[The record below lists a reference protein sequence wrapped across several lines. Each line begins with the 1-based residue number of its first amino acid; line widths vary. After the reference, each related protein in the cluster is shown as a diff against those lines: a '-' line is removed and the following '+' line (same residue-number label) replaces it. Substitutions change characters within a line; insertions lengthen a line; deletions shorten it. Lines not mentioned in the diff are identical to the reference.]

1 MEIRFGDCAL
11 DDQSRQLRRKSEAVE
26 LSPKAYDL
34 LQLLLEARPRALSK
48 SEMLQRLWP
57 DTFVV
62 EANLSNLIAEV
73 RTAIGDSAR
82 EPRFIRTVHGFGYAF
97 SGVVESEP
105 PAPRGDKRIA
115 RFWLVYGNSKIQ
127 LADGEHLIGRNPDSI
142 VPIESRKVSR
152 NHAVIRVAGEE
163 ATLVDLGSRN
173 GTFLD
178 GRQIAAPVKLEHRN
192 RIQVGPVVLGFRDA
206 LLGSSTEMDIP
217 IERRPPAGD

>member
-1 MEIRFGDCAL
+1 MEIRFGDCTL
-11 DDQSRQLRRKSEAVE
+11 DDSSRQLRRKGEAVE
-26 LSPKAYDL
+26 LSPKAYEL

-48 SEMLQRLWP
+48 AEMLQRLWP

-73 RTAIGDSAR
+73 RTATGDSAR
-82 EPRFIRTVHGFGYAF
+82 EPRFIRTVHN
-97 SGVVESEP
+97 ESAADP
-105 PAPRGDKRIA
+105 GAKGIT
-115 RFWLVYGNSKIQ
+115 RFWVAYGNSKIQ
-127 LADGEHLIGRNPDSI
+127 LADGEHLIGRHPGSI

-173 GTFLD
+173 GTFVD
-178 GRQIAAPVKLEHRN
+178 GRQIAAPVRLKHRN

-206 LLGSSTEMDIP
+206 SLGSSTEMDIP

>member
-1 MEIRFGDCAL
+1 MEIRFGDCTL
-11 DDQSRQLRRKSEAVE
+11 DGSSRQLRRKGAAVE
-26 LSPKAYDL
+26 LSPKAYEL
-34 LQLLLEARPRALSK
+34 LLLLLEARPRALAK
-48 SEMLQRLWP
+48 AEMLQRLWP

-73 RTAIGDSAR
+73 RTATGDSAR

-97 SGVVESEP
+97 SGAVENEP
-105 PAPRGDKRIA
+105 AAAPDPKGIT
-115 RFWLVYGNSKIQ
+115 RFWVAYGNSKIQ
-127 LADGEHLIGRNPDSI
+127 LADGEHLIGRHPSSI

-152 NHAVIRVAGEE
+152 NHAVIRVAGEQ

-173 GTFLD
+173 GTFVD
-178 GRQIAAPVKLEHRN
+178 GRQIAAPVRLKHRN

-206 LLGSSTEMDIP
+206 SLGSSTEMDIP